1 MDERGAGASGAD
13 AEGAG
18 APDLL
23 IRGALVVTMNPGREV
38 YDPGFVSVRGG
49 RIAAVGPEADCPG
62 GTPPAAAVLDGRDR
76 IVLPGF
82 VNAHDHLLG
91 AFSRGLGSDRAV
103 AVTVPDASERPAA
116 RIRGALDEEAAYAA
130 ARLSLLELQLSGVT
144 TTADSQPAL
153 AGREANADATL
164 RALHESGA
172 RALWTRASL
181 NRTGYVAPEQHDS
194 LDVALAEL
202 ERLAGRWSSGRVE
215 VGCEAQA
222 LHRVEEDLLRGLAE
236 WAQRRGAHFAMHLS
250 YSEEAAAHA
259 LERFGRPL
267 LLLLEEW
274 GVLGP
279 RFLGYHPVWVSDEE
293 IEAAARSGAGLAF
306 CPVDNMLIA
315 SGVAPVARL
324 LAAGCRLGLGVDQ
337 PNDGHSVFE
346 LMKLSVLIQRVAH
359 LDASLGGPEQAL
371 ELATL
376 GGARALHREHELGSL
391 EPGKAAD
398 LVVLDGRRPAFAPF
412 PGRISNLVYAA
423 GPADVEHVFVGGEA
437 VVRSGRHALWDEED
451 VVSEAHRAMRATLR
465 RAGLPEDLRPYTSW
479 PLS

>member
-1 MDERGAGASGAD
+1 MEQGRDGGRGADGGS
-13 AEGAG
+13 EGAPG
-18 APDLL
+18 LL
-23 IRGALVVTMNPGREV
+23 IRGALVVTMNPAREV
-38 YDPGFVSVRGG
+38 FDPGYVSVREG
-49 RIAAVGPEADCPG
+49 RIAAVGPEAECPEG
-62 GTPPAAAVLDGRDR
+62 PPPGAGLVDGRDR

-82 VNAHDHLLG
+82 VNAHDHLVG

-103 AVTVPDASERPAA
+103 AVTVADASERLGA

-130 ARLSLLELQLSGVT
+130 SRLALLELQLSGVT

-153 AGREANADATL
+153 AGREGNADATL
-164 RALHESGA
+164 SALHESGV

-181 NRTGYVAPEQHDS
+181 NRTGYVSAGQHDS
-194 LDVALAEL
+194 LDLALSEL
-202 ERLAGRWSSGRVE
+202 ERLSGRWSSERVE

-236 WAQRRGAHFAMHLS
+236 WAEGRGAHFAMHLS

-259 LERFGRPL
+259 VERFGRPL

-279 RFLGYHPVWVSDEE
+279 RFLGYHPVWLSGAE
-293 IEAAARSGAGLAF
+293 IDAAARSGAGLAF

-324 LAAGCRLGLGVDQ
+324 LDAGCRLGLGVDQ

-346 LMKLSVLIQRVAH
+346 LMKLSVLIQRVAR

-423 GPADVEHVFVGGEA
+423 SPADVEHVFVAGEA
-437 VVRSGRHALWDEED
+437 VVRSGRHALWDEAE
-451 VVSEAHRAMRATLR
+451 VVSEANRAMRATLR
-465 RAGLPEDLRPYTSW
+465 RAGLPEGIGPYTS
-479 PLS
+479 

>member
-1 MDERGAGASGAD
+1 MQGPEAHRGEAAGNV
-13 AEGAG
+13 E
-18 APDLL
+18 PLDLL
-23 IRGALVVTMNPGREV
+23 IRGGLVVTMNARREV
-38 YDPGFVSVRGG
+38 YAPGYVAVRDG
-49 RIAAVGPEADCPG
+49 RIAAVGRDGECPYPRG
-62 GTPPAAAVLDGRDR
+62 SAAELLEGADR

-91 AFSRGLGSDRAV
+91 AFARGLGSDRAV
-103 AVTVPDASERPAA
+103 AVTVPEAEERVGA

-153 AGREANADATL
+153 AGREENADGTL
-164 RALHESGA
+164 RAIRDSGA

-181 NRTGYVAPEQHDS
+181 NRTGYVARGQHDS
-194 LDVALAEL
+194 LERALPEL
-202 ERLAGRWSSGRVE
+202 DRLADRWSSDRVE
-215 VGCEAQA
+215 IGAEAQA
-222 LHRVEEDLLRGLAE
+222 LHRVEEGLLRGLAG
-236 WAQRRGAHFAMHLS
+236 WAEERGVHFAMHLS
-250 YSEEAAAHA
+250 YSEEAARHA

-279 RFLGYHPVWVSDEE
+279 RFLGYHPVWLSAEE
-293 IEAAARSGAGLAF
+293 IDAAARSEAGLAY

-315 SGVAPVARL
+315 CGVAPVERL

-346 LMKLSVLIQRVAH
+346 LMKLAVLIQRITH
-359 LDASLGGPEQAL
+359 LDASLGSPEQAL

-376 GGARALHREHELGSL
+376 GGARALHRERELGSL
-391 EPGKAAD
+391 EAGKAAD
-398 LVVLDGRRPAFAPF
+398 LVVIDGRRPALAPF
-412 PGRISNLVYAA
+412 TGRLSNLVYAA
-423 GPADVEHVFVGGEA
+423 TPADVEHVFVAGEA
-437 VVRSGRHALWDEED
+437 VVRAGRHARWDEEE
-451 VVSEAHRAMRATLR
+451 VVREANRAMRATLR
-465 RAGLPEDLRPYTSW
+465 RAGLPPEPGPYTSW